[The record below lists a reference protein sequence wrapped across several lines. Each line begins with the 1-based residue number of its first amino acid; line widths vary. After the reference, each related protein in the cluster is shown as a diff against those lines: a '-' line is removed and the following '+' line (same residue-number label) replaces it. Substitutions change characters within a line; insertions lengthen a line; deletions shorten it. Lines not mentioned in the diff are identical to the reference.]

1 MAVSCRAAAALSSE
15 TSTSAAFFFSPYA
28 CLRALRAPIAAASIR
43 WLLESAEIGFFFLAI
58 TYLYALPRWCAE
70 EGGVVGTD
78 TSTAH
83 AAQAPTYM
91 RLCYVL
97 GYNVSR
103 ILLLAS
109 SWTERSLPA

>member
-43 WLLESAEIGFFFLAI
+43 WLLESAEIVFFSRD
-58 TYLYALPRWCAE
+58 YLYALPRWCA
-70 EGGVVGTD
+70 GGRGGGFGTD

-83 AAQAPTYM
+83 AAQGPTYM